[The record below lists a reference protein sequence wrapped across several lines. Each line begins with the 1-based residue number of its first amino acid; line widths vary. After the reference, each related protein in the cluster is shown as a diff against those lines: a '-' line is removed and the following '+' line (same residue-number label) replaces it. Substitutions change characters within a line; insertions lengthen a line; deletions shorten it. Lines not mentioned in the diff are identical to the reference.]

1 MNLVN
6 LFRHPRQLKDLTPAQ
21 IDVFIQRTQPMV
33 VDVRT
38 GGEYQSGHLPGAVPA
53 PLGTTERKMEQVDR
67 NIPVLLICKTGHRSQ
82 AAAWDLLKMGFTDVQ
97 HLKGGMDQWKRENRP
112 VERS

>member
-1 MNLVN
+1 MNLMN
-6 LFRHPRQLKDLTPAQ
+6 LFRHPRQLKDLNPAQ
-21 IDVFIQRTQPMV
+21 IDGFIQQTQPTV
-33 VDVRT
+33 VDVRRAE
-38 GGEYQSGHLPGAVPA
+38 EYQSGHLPDAMLA
-53 PLGTTERKMEQVDR
+53 PLGTMAREMEKVDR